1 MKRIVLSLFLINAA
15 MVSVAALPDKE
26 LVISA
31 SDATSS
37 CAIKGIRRI
46 TFQDGVMF
54 VDMKDG
60 SACSWNT
67 DWINCVTMGEYEHGE
82 ETTVA
87 GVALSA
93 FFEVKDNIL
102 LVDCSV
108 STTVQLC
115 TCDGKVVYDGVC
127 AGKTCLD
134 MNSLPTGMYVLRL
147 DGCTYKI
154 INR

>member
-1 MKRIVLSLFLINAA
+1 MRRFFLLFLMNVAIASAA
-15 MVSVAALPDKE
+15 VLPDKE
-26 LVISA
+26 LVINA

-60 SACSWNT
+60 SACSWDT
-67 DWINCVTMGEYEHGE
+67 DWINCVTLGEYEPGE

-93 FFEVKDNIL
+93 SFEVKDNIL
-102 LVDCSV
+102 LVDCCV
-108 STTVQLC
+108 STAVQLC
-115 TCDGKVVYDGVC
+115 TCNGKVVYDGVC
-127 AGKTCLD
+127 TGELSLD
-134 MNSLPTGMYVLRL
+134 MNPLPAGIYLL
-147 DGCTYKI
+147 KLNGCAYKI
-154 INR
+154 LNR